1 MPNSVGTAVAVF
13 NYIFAAIF
21 ALEAIIKIIS
31 FGKAY
36 FKDNWNIFDF
46 IVVIISIIGIII
58 DISPASNSSA
68 GSKTTLLRTFKVVRI
83 FRLINRAKVLRLI
96 VDTFIITLPSFAN
109 VGGLLLL
116 IIYVYSILGV

>member
-1 MPNSVGTAVAVF
+1 MPSSVGTAVAIL

-21 ALEAIIKIIS
+21 TLEAVIKIIS
-31 FGKAY
+31 YGKAY

-46 IVVIISIIGIII
+46 AVVIISIIGIII

-68 GSKTTLLRTFKVVRI
+68 GSKTTMLRAFKVVRI

-116 IIYVYSILGV
+116 II